1 MNHRASVGIGFIIV
15 TLAFM
20 AGFPRV
26 EIRTIFKDL
35 LPKNDPFVQIY
46 FDHPNFGNPL
56 TVSLMVKAKNGDIY
70 NAKTGA
76 LMPCPGT
83 DKSFYVAAGLETPKQ
98 AKPAPIVSNIGEVSP
113 PSTAPVAAAPVARSP
128 VNTQSSTAAQSGC
141 KSTIHKKTGGSLPC
155 PPQD

>member
-1 MNHRASVGIGFIIV
+1 MNTSIQIVGFS
-15 TLAFM
+15 F
-20 AGFPRV
+20 
-26 EIRTIFKDL
+26 L
-35 LPKNDPFVQIY
+35 LLTALSACTTAKLEARIEA
-46 FDHPNFGNPL
+46 NPQC
-56 TVSLMVKAKNGDIY
+56 KDIY